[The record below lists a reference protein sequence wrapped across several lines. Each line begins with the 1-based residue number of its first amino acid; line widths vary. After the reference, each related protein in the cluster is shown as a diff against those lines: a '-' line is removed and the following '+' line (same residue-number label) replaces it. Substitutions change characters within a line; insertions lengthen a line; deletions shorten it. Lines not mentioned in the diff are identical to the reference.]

1 MTGTVLVREVLWR
14 ASVVLNDSAPQFQR
28 WNERE
33 LVDWLN
39 DGQMAI
45 TKYLPAACSRID
57 SIKLRPGTL
66 QSIETIAPA
75 DCKPG
80 DGSTPSQPIKG
91 IQFLRAICNTGADGA
106 TPGMA
111 VRVVKAEILDSQSP
125 DWHSIAKTVVRS
137 FVYDPLTPRYFHV
150 TPGAHA
156 STPVWLRVA
165 YIAQP
170 ALIPNTGTTESPLYA
185 REGSSALPIGISDEY
200 VDDLVNY
207 IVSRAN
213 MKDVEWADGN
223 KAQSFAA
230 LFMSSLNAKIAVI
243 TGTNPNLQQLP
254 FAPTPLAQAK

>member
-1 MTGTVLVREVLWR
+1 MAGTVLVKEVLGR
-14 ASVVLNDSAPQFQR
+14 VSVLLQDSAPQYQR
-28 WNERE
+28 WPERE

-39 DGQMAI
+39 DGQAAV

-66 QSIETIAPA
+66 QSIESIAIA

-80 DGSTPSQPIKG
+80 DGSTPTEAIQG
-91 IQFLRAICNTGADGA
+91 TQFLKAICNMGADGT
-106 TPGMA
+106 TPGTA
-111 VRVVKAEILDSQSP
+111 VRVVKSDVLDSQSP
-125 DWHSIAKTVVRS
+125 GWHALSKPVVRS
-137 FVYDPLTPRYFHV
+137 FIYDPLTPRHFHV
-150 TPGAHA
+150 TPGATA
-156 STPVWLRVA
+156 AVWLRVA

-170 ALIPNTGTTESPLYA
+170 PKIPNTGTQGEELYLRDGA
-185 REGSSALPIGISDEY
+185 STTSISISDEY

-207 IVSRAN
+207 VIARAN

-223 KAQSFAA
+223 KAQAFSS

-254 FAPTPLAQAK
+254 FAPSPLAQAK